1 MAWPITLSLSLS
13 FFSSYT
19 DLFKKKK
26 QETVVS
32 CFLLPKRS
40 SFSRGQHQYL
50 SVFMSDMYVLILQA
64 KRLSVPPC
72 ELCILLRIVSLWTLS
87 HETTMAVN
95 SPWNTQPNNKL
106 LLLWLARQT
115 SKYIP
120 RKDFQAGFA
129 HQDWISVWSVDR
141 NFHVCF
147 YVKSVLEENI
157 YKSIKYNNVIIYELT
172 NQVLTAPQ

>member
-87 HETTMAVN
+87 HETTMAGN

-115 SKYIP
+115 SKYP
-120 RKDFQAGFA
+120 QKRLSSRVCT
-129 HQDWISVWSVDR
+129 SVWSVDR

-157 YKSIKYNNVIIYELT
+157 YKSIKYNSVIIYELT